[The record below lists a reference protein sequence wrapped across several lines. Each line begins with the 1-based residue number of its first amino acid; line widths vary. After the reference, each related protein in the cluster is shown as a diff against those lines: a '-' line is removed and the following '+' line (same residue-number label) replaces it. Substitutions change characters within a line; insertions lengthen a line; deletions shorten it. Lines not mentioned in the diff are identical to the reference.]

1 MKNKIHSLNI
11 LSNIVKKKKKLGQK
25 IVLCHGVFDVV
36 HYGHIAHFQSS
47 KKLGDI
53 LIVTTTTDKFIN
65 KGPNRPYF
73 NQDIR
78 KKFLAKLDFIDFVS
92 EVNSFSA
99 VDAIKLLKPDYYCK
113 GKEYQNLNQDITK
126 KIKEEINAVK
136 KNKGKIVY
144 TDDITFSSSKILN
157 DHRLLLNNQQLNE
170 IQNIKKKHSFSSIN
184 SKFDEL
190 KKLKVLVIG
199 ELIIDKYIDC
209 EPLGK
214 SGKDPIMM
222 FKKNLSAVYMGG
234 AGAIANNISQYC
246 KKVKFISSLGKKNN
260 YEKFVNKNLQKNIM
274 KEFVYIKD
282 VPTIVKEKYID
293 ENSGNK
299 IVGFYNFDDSL
310 MNSSH
315 KKKLKKILN
324 KNLQKFDVVVV
335 ADYGHGLITEDIASL
350 ISKKSKFLVVN
361 SQINAANIFH
371 HNLNLF
377 KKTTCTIINEGE
389 LRHEMRDKYTKIDLL
404 IKKLSKI
411 IKTNFIVVTRGS
423 GGSILFDVKKNKIMN
438 SAAYATT
445 VVDKIGTGDTLM
457 AVFAILLKRTN
468 DPELSLFLSSLA
480 ASHNVQFIG
489 NSVTISPNLIL
500 KTLQHLI

>member
-1 MKNKIHSLNI
+1 
-11 LSNIVKKKKKLGQK
+11 
-25 IVLCHGVFDVV
+25 
-36 HYGHIAHFQSS
+36 
-47 KKLGDI
+47 
-53 LIVTTTTDKFIN
+53 
-65 KGPNRPYF
+65 
-73 NQDIR
+73 
-78 KKFLAKLDFIDFVS
+78 
-92 EVNSFSA
+92 
-99 VDAIKLLKPDYYCK
+99 
-113 GKEYQNLNQDITK
+113 
-126 KIKEEINAVK
+126 
-136 KNKGKIVY
+136 
-144 TDDITFSSSKILN
+144 
-157 DHRLLLNNQQLNE
+157 
-170 IQNIKKKHSFSSIN
+170 
-184 SKFDEL
+184 
-190 KKLKVLVIG
+190 
-199 ELIIDKYIDC
+199 
-209 EPLGK
+209 
-214 SGKDPIMM
+214 
-222 FKKNLSAVYMGG
+222 MGG

-411 IKTNFIVVTRGS
+411 IKTNFIVVTRGA
-423 GGSILFDVKKNKIMN
+423 GGSTLFDVKKNKIMN
-438 SAAYATT
+438 SAAYATK